1 MSQMANTMMAAM
13 MGQRFGSQA
22 QSGAGGYN
30 VGNVPNPG
38 DLYSSVM
45 NELQGYGN
53 AEQADLK
60 QNYQSAM
67 GTGMAKLAGTGLTGT
82 TVMPS
87 MRMGYMDQYQ
97 RALNNLND
105 QLTKTKVGFQSTVG
119 MEGARMAQQQSQFG
133 QNLGLGYAGLFAHG
147 NSGGGGGGGGGVS
160 FDKPLAFQGGGLGG
174 GSANGQDVAYM
185 LQGGAGSYTSLGGG
199 GGEYGSMD
207 LGGGASDYS
216 GGGTDYSGV

>member
-1 MSQMANTMMAAM
+1 MANTMVAAM

-45 NELQGYGN
+45 SELQGYGN
-53 AEQADLK
+53 AQQADLK

-160 FDKPLAFQGGGLGG
+160 FDRPLAFQGGGLGG
-174 GSANGQDVAYM
+174 GGGGSMPGIDSSGNAY
-185 LQGGAGSYTSLGGG
+185 GSYSLGGG

-207 LGGGASDYS
+207 LGGGAPDYS
-216 GGGTDYSGV
+216 GGGDSGIVGEGF